1 MVDVVSSS
9 IDELDLG
16 ATLRQLR
23 DLAGKSLKAVAEP
36 SKISTAYLQK
46 LERGEVTSPS
56 PNVLHRLAQTL
67 GADYLELMRRAGYV
81 VPGGSET
88 GNTLAH
94 ALSSDNLTDQE
105 AEALITYLQIMRE
118 RERRGHA

>member
-1 MVDVVSSS
+1 MVYVASRPV
-9 IDELDLG
+9 DEDLG
-16 ATLRQLR
+16 VTLGKLR
-23 DLAGKSLKAVAEP
+23 EFAGKSLKAVAEP

-46 LERGEVTSPS
+46 LERGEVQSPS
-56 PNVLHRLAQTL
+56 PNVLYRLAETL

-81 VPGGSET
+81 VPSESAG

-94 ALSSDNLTDQE
+94 ALSSVNLTDE
-105 AEALITYLQIMRE
+105 EVEALTTYLQVM

>member
-16 ATLRQLR
+16 GTLRQLR
-23 DLAGKSLKAVAEP
+23 DLAGKSLKAVAVP

-81 VPGGSET
+81 VPGGSKT